1 MAISPPTVMVNFTD
15 SVMLIFQAAL
25 DSNGISNEISVLI
38 VEQKDTNGVSV
49 RNRTATQDSNNPQI
63 FFIEFQVALGSLTGT
78 YSACKY
84 SALKYTC
91 LTYCLQT
98 SLSFPQIRL
107 KLVSTFYVSQD

>member
-49 RNRTATQDSNNPQI
+49 RNHTATQDSNNPQI
-63 FFIEFQVALGSLTGT
+63 FFIEFQLALGSLTGT

-91 LTYCLQT
+91 IIYLIYC
-98 SLSFPQIRL
+98 
-107 KLVSTFYVSQD
+107 